1 MYWEAARL
9 SGEGEAIAA
18 AQATLDA
25 KEREA
30 RRELMEA
37 VDLDGG
43 GDIDFEE
50 FMEWWNDDSQVGRRY
65 KR

>member
-1 MYWEAARL
+1 MV
-9 SGEGEAIAA
+9 
-18 AQATLDA
+18 D
-25 KEREA
+25 
-30 RRELMEA
+30 ELMEA